1 MKLKQNKNKIKISC
15 IIGLSLLI
23 FITLLYRTIKTP
35 IIEGN
40 EVILKPPVEDASSSN
55 ANGSKA
61 AIERQKQKDKE
72 QNELSKL

>member
-1 MKLKQNKNKIKISC
+1 MKLKQNKKKIKIGC

-23 FITLLYRTIKTP
+23 LITLLYRTIKSP

-40 EVILKPPVEDASSSN
+40 ELILKMPVQRASES
-55 ANGSKA
+55 NGSKA
-61 AIERQKQKDKE
+61 AIDNQKEKDKQ

>member
-1 MKLKQNKNKIKISC
+1 MKLKQNKKKIKIGC

-23 FITLLYRTIKTP
+23 LITLLYRTIKSP

-40 EVILKPPVEDASSSN
+40 ELILKMPVLRASES
-55 ANGSKA
+55 NGSKA
-61 AIERQKQKDKE
+61 AIDNQKEKDKQ

>member
-1 MKLKQNKNKIKISC
+1 MKVKQNKKNIKIGC

-23 FITLLYRTIKTP
+23 LITLLYRTIKTP

-40 EVILKPPVEDASSSN
+40 EVIFKPPVEDSSNSN
-55 ANGSKA
+55 ANGGKA
-61 AIERQKQKDKE
+61 AIEHQKQKDKE